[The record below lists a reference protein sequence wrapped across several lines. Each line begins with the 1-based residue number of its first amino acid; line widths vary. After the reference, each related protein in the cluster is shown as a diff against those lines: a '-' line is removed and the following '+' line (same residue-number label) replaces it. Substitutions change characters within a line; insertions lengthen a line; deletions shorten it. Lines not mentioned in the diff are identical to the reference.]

1 VKYFDTSYLV
11 RLYLQDPGWQEVRKL
26 AATDHLACCLHGR
39 AEAVAAFHRKL
50 REGAINTREWRV
62 ICAQFETDCGSGA
75 FHWLALSTVV
85 VARLGTLYARLSPA
99 VALRAADGI
108 HLACAA
114 ENGFNEV
121 YSHDAR
127 LLAAAPHFGL
137 KGVDILPPIP
147 PS

>member
-85 VARLGTLYARLSPA
+85 VARLGPLYARLSPA